1 MHGNRL
7 QLQKMR
13 LLRPLPIRVKYYP
26 WETPTSYEMRL
37 ASANHLN
44 RADLRATAGLSSSQA
59 HFSTAY
65 PSVYLDALAILGDL
79 GSRSLDL
86 PPDHHQLAERVMC
99 LQCSAGEIVHVRDP
113 TSGYVCPKHAF
124 WLQGY
129 RPVTFRPIPEIIDAE
144 YRLRELLANGRGNIC
159 GTTTFRICEELAS
172 VGIDERQRLRREA
185 ETGVKLTPLVIYPE
199 TIQFVSLLTDPTF
212 IRRITPFRESKAQR
226 YRYIENIVPPEL
238 SSEGRTRVSSKL
250 KLYSDRLESNL
261 GEAWE
266 ALDRKLRFFQHRMT
280 DRSPGNRS

>member
-1 MHGNRL
+1 
-7 QLQKMR
+7 MR

-86 PPDHHQLAERVMC
+86 PPDHHELAERVMC

-124 WLQGY
+124 WLQGS
-129 RPVTFRPIPEIIDAE
+129 RPVAFHPIPEIIDAE
-144 YRLRELLANGRGNIC
+144 HRLRELLANGRENIC
-159 GTTTFRICEELAS
+159 GTTTYRMCEELAS
-172 VGIDERQRLRREA
+172 VGIDEERRVRREA
-185 ETGVKLTPLVIYPE
+185 ATGAKLTPLVIYPE
-199 TIQFVSLLTDPTF
+199 TIQLVSLLTDPTF
-212 IRRITPFRESKAQR
+212 IRRITPIRESKARR
-226 YRYIENIVPPEL
+226 YRYIEKMVPPEL
-238 SSEGRTRVSSKL
+238 SSEGRTRVSSGL
-250 KLYSDRLESNL
+250 KLYSDRLENTSE
-261 GEAWE
+261 EARK
-266 ALDRKLRFFQHRMT
+266 ALDHKIRNAQRRAT
-280 DRSPGNRS
+280 DKSPGKCS